1 MMTTLPEEFLTRMKQ
16 MLKEE
21 FPDFL
26 ASYEKT
32 RHQGLRCNTLK
43 TSPKDLASLLPFDVE
58 PVPWTDNGF
67 YYLDEER
74 PARHPFYACGLY
86 YLQEPSAMTPA
97 ASLPIEPG
105 DSVLDLCAAPGGKAT
120 ELGARLKGK
129 GILVA
134 NDISNSRAK
143 ALLRNIELFGITN
156 AFVTNENPARL
167 AECFPE
173 YFNKILVD
181 APCSGEGMFRKEP
194 AVADAWTPDKPQQC
208 AAMQREIVSHAVE
221 MLMPG
226 GLMLYSTCTFAP
238 VENEGTVSFILE
250 EFPELELVDLPM
262 YEDFDH
268 GNPEWGDGDPRLSKT
283 VRIWPHHSQGEGHFL
298 ALFQKKGEAVQ
309 PYRSYFG
316 NLKKE
321 EKKVMEEF
329 FLDFTCEI
337 PWNRMEVRADKA
349 YLLPPLDISVRGIKF
364 LRNGLYL
371 GDLKKNRFE
380 PSQQLALTL
389 QPNDYPYCICLA
401 QNDERISRYLRGETI
416 LIDEKEAARTKGWQ
430 LLCVEGYPLGW
441 GKLVNGTL
449 KNKYPAG
456 WRVTH

>member
-1 MMTTLPEEFLTRMKQ
+1 MTNLPEEFLIRMKQ
-16 MLKEE
+16 MLGEAFPAFLKSCEE
-21 FPDFL
+21 
-26 ASYEKT
+26 S

-43 TSPKDLASLLPFDVE
+43 IKPETLAALLPFSVN

-67 YYLDEER
+67 YYPDEER

-97 ASLPIEPG
+97 SCLPVEPG

-120 ELGARLKGK
+120 ELGAKLNGE

-194 AVADAWTPDKPQQC
+194 AVAQAWTPQKPQQC
-208 AAMQREIVSHAVE
+208 AAMQREIVSRAVQ

-226 GLMLYSTCTFAP
+226 GLLLYSTCTFAP

-250 EFPELELVDLPM
+250 EFPEMDLVDLSLH
-262 YEDFDH
+262 ESFDH
-268 GNPEWGDGDPRLSKT
+268 GNPMWGSGDPRISRT
-283 VRIWPHHSQGEGHFL
+283 VRIWPHHSLGEGHFL
-298 ALFQKKGEAVQ
+298 ALFQKKGQTVQ
-309 PYRSYFG
+309 PHRSCVG
-316 NLKKE
+316 KLKKE
-321 EKKVMEEF
+321 EKKLMEEF
-329 FLDFTCEI
+329 FCDFTCEI
-337 PWNRMEVRADKA
+337 PWNRMEVRAGKA
-349 YLLPPLDISVRGIKF
+349 YLLPPLDVPVRGIKF

-380 PSQQLALTL
+380 PSQQLALALRTG
-389 QPNDYPYCICLA
+389 DYPYCISLSPA
-401 QNDERISRYLRGETI
+401 DERVKRYLRGETI
-416 LIDEKEAARTKGWQ
+416 VIDERETARTKGWQ

-441 GKLVNGTL
+441 GKLVNGIL

-456 WRVTH
+456 WRLL

>member
-1 MMTTLPEEFLTRMKQ
+1 
-16 MLKEE
+16 
-21 FPDFL
+21 
-26 ASYEKT
+26 
-32 RHQGLRCNTLK
+32 
-43 TSPKDLASLLPFDVE
+43 
-58 PVPWTDNGF
+58 
-67 YYLDEER
+67 
-74 PARHPFYACGLY
+74 
-86 YLQEPSAMTPA
+86 MTPA
-97 ASLPIEPG
+97 SWLCVEPG

-120 ELGARLKGK
+120 ELGAKLKGD

-143 ALLRNIELFGITN
+143 ALLRNIALFGITN

-194 AVADAWTPDKPQQC
+194 AVADAWTPEKPDQC
-208 AAMQREIVSHAVE
+208 VAMQREIVSRAVH

-250 EFPELELVDLPM
+250 QFPQMELVNLPE
-262 YEDFDH
+262 YESFDH
-268 GNPEWGDGDPRLSKT
+268 GNPDWGNRNPELSKT
-283 VRIWPHHSQGEGHFL
+283 VRIWPHHSLGEGHFL
-298 ALFQKKGEAVQ
+298 ALFRKKGQAVQ
-309 PYRSYFG
+309 PYRSCSG
-316 NLKKE
+316 KLKKE

-329 FLDFTCEI
+329 FGDFTCEI
-337 PWNRMEVRADKA
+337 LWNRMEVRADKA
-349 YLLPPLDISVRGIKF
+349 YLLPPLDVPVRGIKF

-380 PSQQLALTL
+380 PSQQLALAL
-389 QPNDYPYCICLA
+389 QSGDYPYCICLS
-401 QNDERISRYLRGETI
+401 QNDERIERYLRGETI
-416 LIDEKEAARTKGWQ
+416 LIDEKEAVRAKGWQ

-456 WRVTH
+456 WRVSR